1 MIWER
6 AAILRITMRGDD
18 LLLAHMAQ
26 LSYPQEDD
34 EQRPSARER
43 LEAELG
49 PELADALVTALV
61 KR

>member
-1 MIWER
+1 
-6 AAILRITMRGDD
+6 MRGDD

-26 LSYPQEDD
+26 LPHPREDD

-49 PELADALVTALV
+49 SELADALVTALV

>member
-1 MIWER
+1 
-6 AAILRITMRGDD
+6 MRGDD

-26 LSYPQEDD
+26 LSHPHEDD

-61 KR
+61 KRQHAERVGDTRT